1 MKQIAIIGA
10 GPGGLMA
17 AQMLSA
23 QAGLQVTLY
32 EAMPSAGRK
41 FLQAGRGGL
50 NLTHSEDF
58 ERFVTRY
65 GARAAQIRPWLE
77 AFSPDAVC
85 DWVADFGLT
94 TFVGSSGR
102 VYSEQ
107 MKAAPLL
114 RAWLAR
120 LRRQGVAMAMRHRWQ
135 GWCADGA
142 LRFVTP
148 EGERRVYA
156 DAVVLALG
164 GASWPHLGS
173 DGGWTRFFS
182 TEQCAPWQP
191 ANCGFLQAWSPLF
204 VQKFAGQPLKSV
216 VLNVVDAQ
224 QRRWSKAG
232 ELMLTEQGV
241 EGSLVYALS
250 APIRDTLRAQG
261 RVVAYLDLMADVDEP
276 TLRARLHKTASK
288 QSWTNRLKRAGVDGL
303 RANLLREVLA
313 GDALV
318 DWLGVAHTLKH
329 YPLALRAP
337 APIEQA
343 ISSAGGLRFEA
354 LDDAGM
360 VRSMPGVWCVGE
372 MLDWE
377 APTGGYLLTAVLA
390 SAVFYAGHISRRLLG
405 ESASLAGDARV

>member
-17 AQMLSA
+17 AQVLSA
-23 QAGLQVTLY
+23 QPGLQVTLY

-58 ERFVTRY
+58 EVFVSRY
-65 GARAAQIRPWLE
+65 GARAAQIRPWLQ
-77 AFSPDAVC
+77 AFSPNDVR
-85 DWVADFGLT
+85 DWVAEFGLT

-120 LRRQGVAMAMRHRWQ
+120 LRRQGLTMAMRHRWQ

-142 LRFVTP
+142 LWFVTP
-148 EGERRVYA
+148 DGERRVVA

-173 DGGWTRFFS
+173 DGGWTGFFNA
-182 TEQCAPWQP
+182 EACAPWQP
-191 ANCGFLQAWSPLF
+191 ANCGFWQAWSPLF
-204 VQKFAGQPLKSV
+204 VQRFAGQPLKSV
-216 VLNVVDAQ
+216 VLNVVDAHQ
-224 QRRWSKAG
+224 QRWSKAG

-241 EGSLVYALS
+241 EGSLIYALS

-261 RVVAYLDLMADVDEP
+261 QVAAELDLMPDVAEP
-276 TLRARLHKTASK
+276 TLCARLAKTAPK
-288 QSWTNRLKRAGVDGL
+288 QSWSNRLKRAGVDGL
-303 RANLLREVLA
+303 RASLLREVLA
-313 GDALV
+313 GEALV
-318 DWLGVAHTLKH
+318 DWARVAHRLKH
-329 YPLALRAP
+329 YPLALAAP
-337 APIEQA
+337 APIAEA

-354 LDDAGM
+354 LDEAGM
-360 VRSMPGVWCVGE
+360 VRSKPGVWCVGE

-390 SAVFYAGHISRRLLG
+390 SAVFYAGHISHRLQV
-405 ESASLAGDARV
+405 ESAS